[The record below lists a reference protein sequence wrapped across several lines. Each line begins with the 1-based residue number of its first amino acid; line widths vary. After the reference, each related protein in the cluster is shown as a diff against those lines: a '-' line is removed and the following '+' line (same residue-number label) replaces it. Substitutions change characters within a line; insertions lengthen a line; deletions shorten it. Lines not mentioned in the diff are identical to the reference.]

1 LLASDARRGEPARR
15 AAAEAML
22 RAHPYPYVKVGV
34 ADVDGIIRGKYLAKD
49 KALAALDATL
59 SFCDVIV
66 GWDSNDKLY
75 DNVSYT
81 GWHTGYPDLQVR
93 LLPETARAL
102 PWEDDLPFVLGEF
115 AGRAEAVCPRAVL
128 RRVVARGAE
137 LGYRCRAG
145 FEYEFSLFEETPHSL
160 REKRFHQLRPITPG
174 NFGYSVLRNSVWSD
188 FHRELL
194 DACVRM
200 DLQIEGL
207 HSETGPGVIEAA
219 LKADDA
225 LEAADKAVL
234 FKTVVKIVAQRR
246 GLLATFMAKWSEELP
261 GHGGHLHLSLRD
273 ADERPAFHDPAA
285 EHTLS
290 AVMGAALAGQ
300 QALLPEVLALVA
312 PTINSYKRLVPGYWA
327 PTTATWGL
335 ENRTAALRA
344 ITGSPGAQRIEYRIA
359 GADANPYLVMAAAL
373 GSALHGVEHGLRPSA
388 PVRGDAYSAPS
399 GTPLARTLWDAT
411 QALRGSQRV
420 RELLGNDFVEHFCAT
435 REWEEREYRRQ
446 VTDWELARYF
456 EIV

>member
-1 LLASDARRGEPARR
+1 
-15 AAAEAML
+15 M
-22 RAHPYPYVKVGV
+22 
-34 ADVDGIIRGKYLAKD
+34 
-49 KALAALDATL
+49 
-59 SFCDVIV
+59 
-66 GWDSNDKLY
+66 
-75 DNVSYT
+75 
-81 GWHTGYPDLQVR
+81 
-93 LLPETARAL
+93 
-102 PWEDDLPFVLGEF
+102 
-115 AGRAEAVCPRAVL
+115 L
-128 RRVVARGAE
+128 RRVIERAAE
-137 LGYRCRAG
+137 LGYRARAG

-160 REKRFHQLRPITPG
+160 REKRFHALRPITPG

-200 DLQIEGL
+200 DIPIEGL

-234 FKTVVKIVAQRR
+234 FKTAVKILAQRR

-273 ADERPAFHDPAA
+273 ADDRPVFHDPGA
-285 EHTLS
+285 EHTIS
-290 AVMGAALAGQ
+290 ATMAAALAGQ

-373 GSALHGVEHGLRPSA
+373 GTALHGVEHELRPPP
-388 PVRGDAYSAPS
+388 PVRGDAYAAPS
-399 GTPLARTLWDAT
+399 GRRCAHAVGRGAGPARLAARARAARKRLRR
-411 QALRGSQRV
+411 ALLRHARV
-420 RELLGNDFVEHFCAT
+420 GK
-435 REWEEREYRRQ
+435 REYRRQ